1 MNRALIR
8 CAHILS
14 AVFRPQFFP
23 LVGFV
28 VLFWFTYLNL
38 LPLTFKAIVIG
49 IVLMGTVLLPRW
61 FVGAWRVA
69 RGWER
74 QQLRWQERR
83 LVPYVIHILFYLGTY
98 QLLRQLHL
106 PHYMGGILL
115 GALAIQI
122 ACAIINLFWK
132 ISSHSAGAGGAIG
145 ALGAFSLIFMFN
157 PVWWLCLLIL
167 ISGLVGSSRM
177 LLRQHDL
184 WQVIGG
190 TIVGCVLGFL
200 AILLA

>member
-1 MNRALIR
+1 MNRILIR
-8 CAHILS
+8 SAHILS

-23 LVGFV
+23 VIGFI
-28 VLFWFTYLNL
+28 VLFWFTYLRL

-49 IVLMGTVLLPRW
+49 IVLMGTVLLPKW

-74 QQLRWQERR
+74 HQLRWQERR
-83 LVPYVIHILFYLGTY
+83 LVPYVIYILFYLATY

-122 ACAIINLFWK
+122 VCTIINLFWK
-132 ISSHSAGAGGAIG
+132 ISSHAAGAGGAIG
-145 ALGAFSLIFMFN
+145 ALCAFSLIFMFN
-157 PVWWLCLLIL
+157 PLWWLCLFIL

-184 WQVIGG
+184 WQVAGG
-190 TIVGCVLGFL
+190 TIVGCVLGFA
-200 AILLA
+200 AILFS